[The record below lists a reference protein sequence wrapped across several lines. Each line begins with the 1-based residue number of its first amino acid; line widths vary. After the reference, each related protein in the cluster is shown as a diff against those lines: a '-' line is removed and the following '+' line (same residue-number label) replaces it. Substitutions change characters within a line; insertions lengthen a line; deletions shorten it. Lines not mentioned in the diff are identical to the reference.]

1 MVMVMMHV
9 ECGDLR
15 RRDENERRVA
25 LFEEK
30 AAPLL
35 SHEPHPPTHAAVQL
49 WASCSLVFCLV
60 GWVNLCRFC
69 HLLSPLERVVLFK
82 RSELQLCERLSLLF
96 ALTLV
101 LCSDPFKTMHCRLA
115 VRANPQF
122 ALFSFELTLSEEHTF
137 HGTCRLARWHSQC
150 HLTCLRRG

>member
-1 MVMVMMHV
+1 MLMVMMHV

-15 RRDENERRVA
+15 RIDENERRVA

-69 HLLSPLERVVLFK
+69 HLRSPLERVVLFK
-82 RSELQLCERLSLLF
+82 RWWISVVQEIVVVVCSHPCSLLRSIQNY
-96 ALTLV
+96 ALQA
-101 LCSDPFKTMHCRLA
+101 SGARESA
-115 VRANPQF
+115 V
-122 ALFSFELTLSEEHTF
+122 
-137 HGTCRLARWHSQC
+137 CIV
-150 HLTCLRRG
+150 